1 MENPPDLSLVIPVHN
16 EAENIAVVVT
26 DARDVLA
33 QRFADWEIV
42 VVDDGSVDDSVAVA
56 RAALGEDARRLVAVR
71 HETKRGYGATVTDGL
86 RASRGRILAFMDGD
100 RQFDAHDLGVL
111 LDRLNETDDGMVAG
125 IRAERADPWHRSVVS
140 GVMNRLVRLLYG
152 IRRRDV
158 DCGLKVFRREFFVQ
172 ASPLLAHSAL
182 FNTELFFKAQRLG
195 YGVEQLPVRHLP
207 RVAGRRSGARLIPIL
222 RALRDLVLLR
232 LRLATQWR
240 PGAARAG
247 APSAA
252 HPWLLFLPALA
263 VFAITRMPSFWEPHW
278 YTDEAGY
285 VTTAQTLLHG
295 HTLYSQIWTN
305 KPPLTVLVV
314 AAIVHLF
321 GPSEAALHLVTAAAG
336 LATMGAVYWAA
347 WRLLGPRRAMVAS
360 LVAAVALGLPVLDAE
375 LLLPES
381 LLIAPVSWAGALIA
395 VRLARPGAAHPS
407 TGPDVPVRQGLA
419 LWPFIAG
426 AFVAVA
432 IAVQQSA
439 LAETL
444 AFTLALVISPV
455 ARVRDAAAFL
465 GTVLA
470 LTAAW
475 LIAVIAIAGAH
486 TVGFALVGFYVQFTQ
501 SVLPQDHAG
510 ALVHFGLAVLAGLLF
525 VLGAIPLRK
534 SARPIWFFLLWA
546 GSTLMVAGV
555 SGQPYAHYLTP
566 AVAPLALCIAS
577 LHRIPLHGV
586 TRARFRTGLRLTP
599 QVIGMLIAAVMASN
613 AGLDW
618 VSSPTPSS
626 ILNGK
631 AINNS
636 RNFGVYYV
644 GAIQA
649 AVGAQTRQDWSDGFD
664 GRVHGDAAVA
674 DYIQSEGLGNAPTVV
689 WSSDAW
695 VYALAKLPNL
705 MPTPPIYNDEV
716 LLGQNGPVATY
727 VANLNPQV
735 IVTSADALVEFPEI
749 QNLLNSKYVASFWYT
764 PDTVWVRAD
773 LVTRI
778 P

>member
-1 MENPPDLSLVIPVHN
+1 MESRPDVSLVIPVHN
-16 EAENIAVVVT
+16 EAENIASVVT
-26 DARDVLA
+26 DARDVLGE
-33 QRFADWEIV
+33 RFTSWEIV
-42 VVDDGSVDDSVAVA
+42 LVDDGSADGSVAVA
-56 RAALGEDARRLVAVR
+56 RAALGADAGSLVVVR

-86 RASRGRILAFMDGD
+86 TASRGLILAFMDGD

-111 LDRLNETDDGMVAG
+111 LDRLNETGDGMVAG

-158 DCGLKVFRREFFVQ
+158 DCGLKVFRRELYAQ

-195 YGVEQLPVRHLP
+195 YGVEQIPVRHLP

-222 RALRDLVLLR
+222 RALRDLLLLR
-232 LRLATQWR
+232 LRLALRWR
-240 PGAARAG
+240 PGVTRADAPADARA
-247 APSAA
+247 
-252 HPWLLFLPALA
+252 WLLFLPAFA
-263 VFAITRMPSFWEPHW
+263 VFALTRLPSFWEPHW

-295 HTLYSQIWTN
+295 HALYSQIWTN
-305 KPPLTVLVV
+305 KPPLTVLVT

-321 GPSEAALHLVTAAAG
+321 GPSEAALHAVTAASG
-336 LATMGAVYWAA
+336 LATIGAVYWAA
-347 WRLLGPRRAMVAS
+347 WRLLGPRRAFVAS

-395 VRLARPGAAHPS
+395 VRLARPATSAASSGAAVPARR
-407 TGPDVPVRQGLA
+407 GPA
-419 LWPFIAG
+419 LWPFVAG
-426 AFVAVA
+426 ALVAAA
-432 IAVQQSA
+432 IAFQQSA

-444 AFTLALVISPV
+444 AFTLALLISPV
-455 ARVRDAAAFL
+455 ARLRDAAAFL
-465 GTVLA
+465 GTA
-470 LTAAW
+470 IAITGAW

-486 TVGFALVGFYVQFTQ
+486 TIGFALVGFYVQFTQ
-501 SVLPQDHAG
+501 SVLPQGHLG
-510 ALVHFGLAVLAGLLF
+510 QLVHFGLAVLAGLLF
-525 VLGAIPLRK
+525 VVGAVPLRK
-534 SARPIWFFLLWA
+534 SARPVWFFLLWA
-546 GSTLMVAGV
+546 GATLMVAGV

-577 LHRIPLHGV
+577 MHRIPLHGI
-586 TRARFRTGLRLTP
+586 TRVRFRAGLRVAP
-599 QVIGMLIAAVMASN
+599 QITGVLIATVMASN

-649 AVGAQTRQDWSDGFD
+649 AVGAQTREEWADGFD

-674 DYIQSEGLGNAPTVV
+674 QYIHDEGLGNAPTVV

-695 VYALAKLPNL
+695 VYALAELPNL

-735 IVTSADALVEFPEI
+735 IVTSVDALVEFPEI
-749 QNLLNSKYVASFWYT
+749 QKLLSSNYVASFSYD

-773 LVTRI
+773 LATRI

>member
-1 MENPPDLSLVIPVHN
+1 MESPPDLSLVIPVHN
-16 EAENIAVVVT
+16 EAENIANVVT

-33 QRFADWEIV
+33 ARFADWEIV
-42 VVDDGSVDDSVAVA
+42 LVDDGSVDDSVAVA
-56 RAALGEDARRLVAVR
+56 RAALGEDAGRLVAVR
-71 HETKRGYGATVTDGL
+71 HETKRGYGATITDGL
-86 RASRGRILAFMDGD
+86 KSSRGRILAFMDGD
-100 RQFDAHDLGVL
+100 RQFDARDLGVL
-111 LDRLNETDDGMVAG
+111 LDRLDETDDAMVAG
-125 IRAERADPWHRSVVS
+125 IRADRADPWHRSVVS

-158 DCGLKVFRREFFVQ
+158 DCGLKVFRREFYVQ

-195 YGVEQLPVRHLP
+195 YGVEQMPVRHLP

-240 PGAARAG
+240 PHTTRAAARTAARA
-247 APSAA
+247 
-252 HPWLLFLPALA
+252 WLLFLPAVA
-263 VFAITRMPSFWEPHW
+263 VFAVTRLPSFWEPHW

-314 AAIVHLF
+314 AAVVHLF

-336 LATMGAVYWAA
+336 LATIGAVYWAA
-347 WRLLGPRRAMVAS
+347 LRLLGPRRAVVAS
-360 LVAAVALGLPVLDAE
+360 LVAAIALGLPVLDAE

-381 LLIAPVSWAGALIA
+381 LLIAPASWAGALIA
-395 VRLARPGAAHPS
+395 VRLARPSAPEPSGSAVAA
-407 TGPDVPVRQGLA
+407 RRGLA
-419 LWPFIAG
+419 AWPFVAG
-426 AFVAVA
+426 ALVATA
-432 IAVQQSA
+432 IAFQQSA

-444 AFTLALVISPV
+444 AFTLALLISPV
-455 ARVRDAAAFL
+455 ARLRDVAAFL
-465 GTVLA
+465 ATVIA
-470 LTAAW
+470 LTGAW

-486 TVGFALVGFYVQFTQ
+486 TIGFALVGFYVQFTQ
-501 SVLPQDHAG
+501 SVLPQGHAG
-510 ALVHFGLAVLAGLLF
+510 ELVHFGLAVLAGLLF
-525 VLGAIPLRK
+525 VCGAIPLRT
-534 SARPIWFFLLWA
+534 SPRPIWFFLLWA
-546 GSTLMVAGV
+546 GATLMVAGV

-577 LHRIPLHGV
+577 AHRIPLRGI
-586 TRARFRTGLRLTP
+586 TGARLRTGLRLAP
-599 QVIGMLIAAVMASN
+599 QIIGVTIAAVMASN

-636 RNFGVYYV
+636 RNFGVYYI

-674 DYIQSEGLGNAPTVV
+674 QYIQSEGLGNAPTVV

-727 VANLNPQV
+727 VANLDPQV
-735 IVTSADALVEFPEI
+735 IVTSVDALVEFPEI
-749 QNLLNSKYVASFWYT
+749 QNLLTSKYVASFWYS

-773 LVTRI
+773 LAPQI
-778 P
+778 H

>member
-1 MENPPDLSLVIPVHN
+1 S
-16 EAENIAVVVT
+16 VVR

-33 QRFADWEIV
+33 PRFTDWEIV
-42 VVDDGSVDDSVAVA
+42 LVDDGSVDDSVAVA
-56 RAALGEDARRLVAVR
+56 RAALGDDAHRLVAVR
-71 HETKRGYGATVTDGL
+71 HETKRGYGATVMDGL
-86 RASRGRILAFMDGD
+86 SAARGRLLAFMDGD
-100 RQFDAHDLGVL
+100 RQFDARDIGVIV
-111 LDRLNETDDGMVAG
+111 DRLSETGDGMVAG
-125 IRAERADPWHRSVVS
+125 IRADRADPWHRSVVS

-158 DCGLKVFRREFFVQ
+158 DCGLKVFRRELYVQ

-195 YGVEQLPVRHLP
+195 YGVEQIPVRHLP
-207 RVAGRRSGARLIPIL
+207 RVAGRRSGGRLIPIL

-232 LRLATQWR
+232 LRLATQWH
-240 PGAARAG
+240 PDAAQ
-247 APSAA
+247 SAA
-252 HPWLLFLPALA
+252 HAWLLFLPA
-263 VFAITRMPSFWEPHW
+263 FAAFVITRLPSFWEPHW

-314 AAIVHLF
+314 AALVHLF
-321 GPSEAALHLVTAAAG
+321 GPSEAALHLVTAASG
-336 LATMGAVYWAA
+336 LATIGAVYWAA
-347 WRLLGPRRAMVAS
+347 WRLLGPRRAVVAS
-360 LVAAVALGLPVLDAE
+360 LVAALALGLPVFDAE
-375 LLLPES
+375 LMLPES
-381 LLIAPVSWAGALIA
+381 LLIAPVAWAGALIA
-395 VRLARPGAAHPS
+395 VHLARPGSDASSGA
-407 TGPDVPVRQGLA
+407 TGAQRGLA
-419 LWPFIAG
+419 LWPFVAG
-426 AFVAVA
+426 ALVAVA
-432 IAVQQSA
+432 IAFQQSA

-444 AFTLALVISPV
+444 AFTLALLISPV
-455 ARVRDAAAFL
+455 ARLRDAAAFL
-465 GTVLA
+465 GTVIA

-475 LIAVIAIAGAH
+475 VIAVIAIAGAH
-486 TVGFALVGFYVQFTQ
+486 TIGFALVGFYIQFTQ

-510 ALVHFGLAVLAGLLF
+510 AFVHFGLAVLAGLLF
-525 VLGAIPLRK
+525 VFGAIPLRT
-534 SARPIWFFLLWA
+534 SARPIWFFVLWA
-546 GSTLMVAGV
+546 GATLMVAGV

-577 LHRIPLHGV
+577 MHRIPLRGI
-586 TRARFRTGLRLTP
+586 TGARFHNALRSAP
-599 QVIGMLIAAVMASN
+599 QIIGVVIAAVMASN

-649 AVGAQTRQDWSDGFD
+649 VVGAQTRQDWGDGFD
-664 GRVHGDAAVA
+664 SRVHGDAAVA
-674 DYIQSEGLGNAPTVV
+674 SYIQREGLGSAPTVV

-695 VYALAKLPNL
+695 VYALAQLPNM

-716 LLGQNGPVATY
+716 LLGQNGPVASY

-735 IVTSADALVEFPEI
+735 IVTSLDALVEFPEI
-749 QNLLNSKYVASFWYT
+749 QNLLNTKYVASFWYN
-764 PDTVWVRAD
+764 PNTVWVRAD
-773 LVTRI
+773 LVDQL